1 MIVAAEL
8 SHQIEKGTDRDNR
21 GQTIADQHQR
31 TGDAE
36 ESAQE
41 KHHHRHGD
49 AGYRAREKANA
60 KAFHPNGRFDSSE
73 FMALG
78 ARGNRA
84 YSRNRTG
91 FVYLTNE

>member
-41 KHHHRHGD
+41 KHHRRHGD
-49 AGYRAREKANA
+49 AGDRARENTNA
-60 KAFHPNGRFDSSE
+60 E
-73 FMALG
+73 
-78 ARGNRA
+78 
-84 YSRNRTG
+84 G
-91 FVYLTNE
+91 FPPERPF